1 MLYYRSWRQ
10 DHGCTLFQDQGK
22 NALTNIFN
30 FRDNTSTKRP
40 FFQHSPQLIS
50 KPATGGQGFA
60 FTNLN
65 DHKNWIKAFL
75 NQMKENRFP
84 VAI

>member
-10 DHGCTLFQDQGK
+10 DHGCTLFQDRGK

-40 FFQHSPQLIS
+40 FFQYSPQLIF
-50 KPATGGQGFA
+50 KAAIGGQGF
-60 FTNLN
+60 TLTDLN
-65 DHKNWIKAFL
+65 DHENWINAFL
-75 NQMKENRFP
+75 NLMKENGFP